1 MAECNDCTCVCVDL
15 AAVPR
20 TISMGNDCLCILL
33 ICKTTQSSPTVS
45 EMKRK
50 HSEAEDFFAEDQTV
64 ICFKATRKSSE
75 QLPLAADLPN
85 SSPSPQ

>member
-1 MAECNDCTCVCVDL
+1 MRMAECNDCACECVEL

-20 TISMGNDCLCILL
+20 TTSMGNDCLCILL

-64 ICFKATRKSSE
+64 ICLQSNQEKLRT
-75 QLPLAADLPN
+75 AAPRR
-85 SSPSPQ
+85 SCPSPQ